1 MIKTVQA
8 KIKSNPRYLEYL
20 HTHSY
25 WYKDL
30 NRDPNNFKRFEEDSR
45 KNLKLRPTD
54 KIEKTLDMI
63 DMLQTILGSIN
74 G

>member
-1 MIKTVQA
+1 MIKTVQT

-30 NRDPNNFKRFEEDSR
+30 NRDPNNFKRFEEDAR

>member
-30 NRDPNNFKRFEEDSR
+30 NRDPNNFKRFEEDAR
-45 KNLKLRPTD
+45 KNLKLRSTD